1 MHAAAEKILE
11 GTGPSEKLRT
21 TGQGRHRFICVA
33 SAQLETGRA
42 ETRSVVSGT
51 AAGGLGGAAT
61 GIFYI
66 EGSDVCTT
74 ACSCQYPLNRTFQIW
89 HFRCLYITPRKRGFT
104 NAQEAVEHSRTRLQP
119 RPCRALRRR
128 RRRHRLCPTE
138 GARRGRAAPQG
149 DFAPARGV
157 GDAGARGPRP
167 PRCSRVTQE
176 RRTHAA
182 RDRVWAQTR
191 GSPRVSKGDGGCG
204 LFNIYTR
211 VSPR

>member
-33 SAQLETGRA
+33 SAQLETGRS

-74 ACSCQYPLNRTFQIW
+74 ACLCQYPLNRTFQIW
-89 HFRCLYITPRKRGFT
+89 HFRCLYITPRKRGFK

-119 RPCRALRRR
+119 RTCRAPRVVKTSSQAPSVPYGGGETWPGRSPGGLRPGKGSQRRWRAGSPAAPLRPGHPGETHARCPRPCVGANTGQPACVKRRR
-128 RRRHRLCPTE
+128 R
-138 GARRGRAAPQG
+138 
-149 DFAPARGV
+149 
-157 GDAGARGPRP
+157 
-167 PRCSRVTQE
+167 
-176 RRTHAA
+176 
-182 RDRVWAQTR
+182 VWT
-191 GSPRVSKGDGGCG
+191 V
-204 LFNIYTR
+204 
-211 VSPR
+211 